1 MGGGGHPMTY
11 ISIAIFGGRLRFLK
25 GRDVGWVGGG
35 WRGGTYIFF
44 PVTCYVTVG
53 EGGGQGG

>member
-35 WRGGTYIFF
+35 WRGGTYICF

-53 EGGGQGG
+53 GGGQGG